1 VLESYDSTSDAFTEV
16 TAAGTDTPGTYE
28 FNVTQDAYSGVGV
41 DYSDTANVTL
51 AVENLDAN
59 APVNTFDVTLDNQ
72 ADRSQMHISAAE
84 IESPDV
90 LDVTTTTDEP
100 WLAGTATPRTRRPT
114 RSRRPAR
121 STARTRRSVSSRAT
135 TVSPKRLTPR
145 PKTPSRA
152 TSSTTSRCRTMRVSP

>member
-1 VLESYDSTSDAFTEV
+1 
-16 TAAGTDTPGTYE
+16 
-28 FNVTQDAYSGVGV
+28 V

-100 WLAGTATPRTRRPT
+100 WLAEYRDAENETTYEVTST
-114 RSRRPAR
+114 RSINGSGLDDQYLRERRR
-121 STARTRRSVSSRAT
+121 CLRRD
-135 TVSPKRLTPR
+135 
-145 PKTPSRA
+145 
-152 TSSTTSRCRTMRVSP
+152 